1 MDTIFALASA
11 RGKAGVAVIRL
22 SGTQA
27 WQVAAAI
34 CGPLPEARR
43 SGLRRFRL
51 GEDVVDEGL
60 LLLFEAGRSFTG
72 EDVAEFHLHGSPAIV
87 SAMLRYL
94 GDQPGL
100 RLAEPGEFSRR
111 ALDNGCLDLTQIE
124 GLGELIEAETEAQ
137 RRQAMRV
144 FSGELGARVAD
155 WRGRLIEASAL
166 VAASIDFADE
176 EVPDDLSDLLGSL
189 IASVMND
196 LRAEVRGVAVSE
208 RIRDGFEVAIIGA
221 PNVGKSTLLNAIVGR
236 QAALTSARAGT
247 TRDVIEVRVDL
258 DGLAVTF
265 VDTAGLRDSED
276 EIESQGIALARR
288 RAASADLR
296 LFLTEGAERVEGV
309 DLLSGDLQVGAKA
322 DLYPGSGLRVS
333 GVTGQGVDKVL
344 AEVSARLGARSAGA
358 ALITRERHRVS
369 VVRALAALELAAAEV
384 DERLIQVELV
394 GEHLRAAVHAL
405 DVLIGRVDVEDVLGE
420 VFARFCVGK

>member
-27 WQVAAAI
+27 WPVAAAI

-72 EDVAEFHLHGSPAIV
+72 EDVAEFHVHGSPAIV

-111 ALDNGCLDLTQIE
+111 ALDNGCLDLTQI
-124 GLGELIEAETEAQ
+124 EAQ

-189 IASVMND
+189 IASVIND

-208 RIRDGFEVAIIGA
+208 RIRDGFEVAIVGA